1 MFNEKEVCQN
11 IIDAAC
17 ALEWP
22 RSRVMIQVLDDST
35 CEETRRRIED
45 KVFEWKEKGV
55 NIVYRWRSNRSGY
68 KAGAMHE
75 AMTDIEN
82 YEMCAIFDADFDPS
96 PAGKARPFTPPTV
109 VKPSVTFQVYL
120 SSIPSQLTS
129 ASPFTPRLHYY
140 TTVNNPCVERIHE
153 RLIGRHERIHERDW
167 TTHPGPGT
175 FCTKPSLTCAVT
187 PVRQGRPLSHTSQLF
202 ISRPPR
208 PSLSTSFQVS
218 LTTIV

>member
-45 KVFEWKEKGV
+45 KVFEWKEKGI

-75 AMTDIEN
+75 AMADIEN
-82 YEMCAIFDADFDPS
+82 YEMCAIFDADFDPT
-96 PAGKARPFTPPTV
+96 PAGEQRPLFTPPTV
-109 VKPSVTFQVYL
+109 
-120 SSIPSQLTS
+120 
-129 ASPFTPRLHYY
+129 
-140 TTVNNPCVERIHE
+140 N
-153 RLIGRHERIHERDW
+153 
-167 TTHPGPGT
+167 
-175 FCTKPSLTCAVT
+175 PSLTLRVCV
-187 PVRQGRPLSHTSQLF
+187 
-202 ISRPPR
+202 
-208 PSLSTSFQVS
+208 
-218 LTTIV
+218 